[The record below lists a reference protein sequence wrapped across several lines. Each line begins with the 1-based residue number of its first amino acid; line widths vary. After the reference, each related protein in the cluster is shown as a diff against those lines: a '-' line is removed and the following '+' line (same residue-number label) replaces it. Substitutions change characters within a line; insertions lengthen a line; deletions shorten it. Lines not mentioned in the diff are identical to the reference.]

1 MYKTLKE
8 VTAIAEEF
16 NFTVGAFNMHNL
28 EMLPAMIAAAKAKG
42 SPIII
47 QTSVGTAK
55 YIGYD
60 VIVAVCETL
69 AKNKSVDVVM
79 HLDHCKDFD
88 EIKAAIDAGFTS
100 VMFDGSSY
108 PFKENI
114 MRTKEVVQFA
124 HLRGVSVEGE
134 LGTINGSEDDIAVE
148 DSNLA
153 FTDPDAAK
161 EFVEATGVDALAVS
175 VGTCHGSYKAKTELN
190 IPLLKQI
197 NEKVDVPLV
206 IHGGTGVKDSDIK
219 LCIENGVRK
228 FNVGTEL
235 LVGWTRKAKE
245 LFKETKENSS
255 LRNNILPCNKTV
267 QQTVENKIELFLN
280 KN

>member
-8 VTAIAEEF
+8 ITSIAEQY

-28 EMLPAMIAAAKAKG
+28 EMLPAMIAAAKEKA

-60 VIVAVCETL
+60 VVVAVCRTL
-69 AKNKSVDVVM
+69 ANNESVDVTL
-79 HLDHCKDFD
+79 HLDHCNDFD
-88 EIKAAIDAGFTS
+88 EIKAAIAAGFSS
-100 VMFDGSSY
+100 VMYDGSALS
-108 PFKENI
+108 FTENI
-114 MRTKEVVQFA
+114 LRTRAVVEYA
-124 HLRGVSVEGE
+124 HAKGVSVEGE
-134 LGTINGSEDDIAVE
+134 LGTINGSEDDITVE
-148 DSNLA
+148 DSARA
-153 FTDPDAAK
+153 FTDPKAARK
-161 EFVEATGVDALAVS
+161 FVEATGVDALAVS
-175 VGTCHGSYKAKTELN
+175 VGTCHGSYKAKTEIN
-190 IPLLKQI
+190 VSLLKEI
-197 NEKVDVPLV
+197 NDQVSVPLV

-245 LFKETKENSS
+245 TFGKTKENSS
-255 LRNNILPCNKTV
+255 LRNNILPCNDFVKEV
-267 QQTVENKIELFLN
+267 VKNKIELFLN